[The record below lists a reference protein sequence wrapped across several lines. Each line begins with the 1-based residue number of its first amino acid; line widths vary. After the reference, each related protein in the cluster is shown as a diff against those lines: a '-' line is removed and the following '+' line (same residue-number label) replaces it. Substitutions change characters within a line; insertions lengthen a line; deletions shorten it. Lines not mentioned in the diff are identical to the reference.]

1 MAGGFRGF
9 PVGNRRNPR
18 GGLPHLKGR
27 KEIAMIEIAVAS
39 LVGLLVVVGPLLWR
53 IRRDRRESRALAI
66 RAYVQSVVDR
76 KLGGESFLSVQV
88 SPRRLWSPGQVVVA
102 VPSGWETL
110 VQEVW
115 PVLIARVPSG
125 YELVVRRGEASSA
138 PARPLRRVA

>member
-1 MAGGFRGF
+1 
-9 PVGNRRNPR
+9 
-18 GGLPHLKGR
+18 
-27 KEIAMIEIAVAS
+27 MIEITVAS

-53 IRRDRRESRALAI
+53 IQQDRRESRALAI

-88 SPRRLWSPGQVVVA
+88 TPRRLWSRGQVVVA

-125 YELVVRRGEASSA
+125 YELVVRRGEASPAS
-138 PARPLRRVA
+138 ARPLERVA

>member
-1 MAGGFRGF
+1 
-9 PVGNRRNPR
+9 
-18 GGLPHLKGR
+18 
-27 KEIAMIEIAVAS
+27 MIEITVAS

-53 IRRDRRESRALAI
+53 IQRDRRESRALEI

-125 YELVVRRGEASSA
+125 YELVVRRGEASPA
-138 PARPLRRVA
+138 PARPLKRVA